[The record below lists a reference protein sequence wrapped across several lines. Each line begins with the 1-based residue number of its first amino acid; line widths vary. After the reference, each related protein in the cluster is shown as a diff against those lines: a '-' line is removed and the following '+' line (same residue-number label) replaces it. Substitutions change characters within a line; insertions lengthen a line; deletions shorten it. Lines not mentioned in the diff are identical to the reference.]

1 MPIFVYVWSR
11 RAEQVTTS
19 PGLCGNDP
27 RRRRSECDERS
38 SRLAAI
44 LAVRTYP
51 GANPGASR
59 PSARTPRP
67 DATPAPCSTDSAASH
82 FAGISGE
89 SDIAAGEYSAILGGS
104 GNSACSTYDAI
115 GTGEDNTIGLQST
128 DASPY
133 IGACQGN
140 AVDALAAQ
148 LHA

>member
-59 PSARTPRP
+59 PS
-67 DATPAPCSTDSAASH
+67 
-82 FAGISGE
+82 
-89 SDIAAGEYSAILGGS
+89 IAAGEYSAILGGS

-128 DASPY
+128 AASPY